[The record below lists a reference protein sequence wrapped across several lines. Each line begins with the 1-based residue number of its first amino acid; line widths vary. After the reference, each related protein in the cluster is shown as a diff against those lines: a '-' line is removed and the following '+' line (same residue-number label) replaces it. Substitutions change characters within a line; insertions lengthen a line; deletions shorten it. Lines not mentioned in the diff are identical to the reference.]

1 MTWVSGPSGGG
12 EILRNLQEVRLELP
26 AVGAEATGEDENQ
39 PILNWWCCVK
49 GVGAKVLVVERMD
62 WKSRMGLCGLM
73 MQGSDMLIRG
83 ALHICFSMSAS
94 CHHPQHAITWYIWM
108 FYEKQVR
115 SLEIALSVCSY

>member
-62 WKSRMGLCGLM
+62 WKSRMGLWGLM

-83 ALHICFSMSAS
+83 ALHKVSVSRCRLHVTILSTPVPGIFGCSM
-94 CHHPQHAITWYIWM
+94 
-108 FYEKQVR
+108 R
-115 SLEIALSVCSY
+115 NR